1 MKSYEI
7 EQAELLFSVKQEKRN
22 EQTGQLNQQT
32 RKLNDQS
39 PDYTHN
45 CPINEGVFCKKSPIP
60 GFK

>member
-32 RKLNDQS
+32 RN
-39 PDYTHN
+39 
-45 CPINEGVFCKKSPIP
+45 
-60 GFK
+60 